1 MQTKKNAKI
10 TAQKILKKYK
20 RMKIPKKSYLIDEK
34 DVETIDYNEPQEDL
48 FESKSIVKAA
58 NKVLD
63 YEAFKRDQEKSSK
76 NSSKKSKKSA
86 QITAKIISQKYKNL
100 FMGESILAAANKVL
114 DFDDFKKQQAKAI
127 NNYNQNLLENAETII
142 YVDDINLDDVK
153 DNKDLKITS
162 KNISKKY

>member
-48 FESKSIVKAA
+48 FESESIVKAA

-63 YEAFKRDQEKSSK
+63 YEAFKRDQEKLFK
-76 NSSKKSKKSA
+76 NSSKKS
-86 QITAKIISQKYKNL
+86 
-100 FMGESILAAANKVL
+100 
-114 DFDDFKKQQAKAI
+114 
-127 NNYNQNLLENAETII
+127 
-142 YVDDINLDDVK
+142 
-153 DNKDLKITS
+153 
-162 KNISKKY
+162 

>member
-48 FESKSIVKAA
+48 FESESIVKAA

-63 YEAFKRDQEKSSK
+63 YEVFKRDQEKSLK
-76 NSSKKSKKSA
+76 NS
-86 QITAKIISQKYKNL
+86 
-100 FMGESILAAANKVL
+100 
-114 DFDDFKKQQAKAI
+114 
-127 NNYNQNLLENAETII
+127 
-142 YVDDINLDDVK
+142 
-153 DNKDLKITS
+153 
-162 KNISKKY
+162 

>member
-114 DFDDFKKQQAKAI
+114 DFDDFKKQQAKAMD
-127 NNYNQNLLENAETII
+127 NYNQNLLENAQTIN
-142 YVDDINLDDVK
+142 YVDDINLHDVK